1 MSSSASE
8 LLVRYA
14 AYHRDRRNIAT
25 HLVGIP
31 LIVFALGLLLARPQI
46 AVGGFSLTPAWLAW
60 GAAALWYLTRGEWI
74 VAATVSTATALLFAL
89 AHAVAAVT
97 PSRVAWG
104 LATFGA
110 GWVIQFVGH
119 YYEGRKPAFVDD
131 MRSLLVGPMFVAA
144 EALFALGLRQPLAA
158 TIERRVGPTVLRDLH
173 RPANVR

>member
-31 LIVFALGLLLARPQI
+31 LIVFALGL
-46 AVGGFSLTPAWLAW
+46 
-60 GAAALWYLTRGEWI
+60 
-74 VAATVSTATALLFAL
+74 
-89 AHAVAAVT
+89 
-97 PSRVAWG
+97 
-104 LATFGA
+104 
-110 GWVIQFVGH
+110 
-119 YYEGRKPAFVDD
+119 
-131 MRSLLVGPMFVAA
+131 
-144 EALFALGLRQPLAA
+144 RQPLAA